1 MRSFGKA
8 AVPLTWQGYVVTVAF
23 LLGFGLLRLEADLV
37 RRSIATA
44 LVVVAYGAI
53 VILTWDDPESDAP
66 PDWRAALFN
75 WGTLVWLLVLVAI
88 AAAMAAAGF
97 YGARP
102 LH

>member
-8 AVPLTWQGYVVTVAF
+8 IIPLTWQGYAVTVAF
-23 LLGFGLLRLEADLV
+23 LLGLGLLRLEADLA

-44 LVVVAYGAI
+44 LVVVAYAAV
-53 VILTWDDPESDAP
+53 VILTWGDPECASP
-66 PDWRAALFN
+66 PDWRTALFN
-75 WGTLVWLLVLVAI
+75 RGTLIWLLVLVVI
-88 AAAMAAAGF
+88 AAVMAAAGF

>member
-8 AVPLTWQGYVVTVAF
+8 AAPLTWQGYAITFAF
-23 LLGFGLLRLEADLV
+23 LLGLGLLRLEADLI

-44 LVVVAYGAI
+44 LVVAAYGAV
-53 VILTWDDPESDAP
+53 VILTWGDPASDAP
-66 PDWRAALFN
+66 RNWRRALFN
-75 WGTLVWLLVLVAI
+75 QGTLVWLMVLAAI
-88 AAAMAAAGF
+88 AAAVVAAGF